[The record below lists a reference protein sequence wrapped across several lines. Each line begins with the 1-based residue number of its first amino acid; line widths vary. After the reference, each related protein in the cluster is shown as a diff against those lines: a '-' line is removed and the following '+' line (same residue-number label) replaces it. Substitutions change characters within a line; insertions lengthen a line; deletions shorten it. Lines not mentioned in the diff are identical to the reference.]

1 MSWVGLIGKKT
12 RGRIASTLFLFGALA
27 SVAAHSVRPSYWNR
41 TVRNVLARQILF
53 TGVDATRLISLLAI
67 LIGASVVVQVQL
79 WLTTF
84 GQSAL
89 LGPVLVAVLVR
100 EAGPLLVNIAIIG
113 RSGTAIATEI
123 ANMRVHGEI
132 DLLHGQG
139 IDPFLYLIVPR
150 VLAAAV
156 SIFCLTILFL
166 VVSLLTGF
174 AVGMLTE
181 TASGGLWEFIRSV
194 MRALRPGD
202 VVSLF
207 LKTLIPGASM
217 AILCSLEGMLVKGSY
232 TEVPQ
237 AAARAVV
244 KSTVALFL
252 ISLLVSVL
260 TTI

>member
-1 MSWVGLIGKKT
+1 MTWLAALGGKT
-12 RGRIASTLFLFGALA
+12 RKRFSAILFLLGALGA
-27 SVAAHSVRPSYWNR
+27 TLREACRPSYWNR
-41 TVRNVLARQILF
+41 TIRNVFARQILF
-53 TGVDATRLISLLAI
+53 TGVDAIRLISLLGL
-67 LIGASVVVQVQL
+67 LIGVSVVVQLQL

-100 EAGPLLVNIAIIG
+100 EAGPLLVNFAVIG

-132 DLLHGQG
+132 ELLHGQG

-150 VLAAAV
+150 VLGAAV
-156 SIFCLTILFL
+156 SIFGLTVVFL

-174 AVGMLTE
+174 AFGMLTE
-181 TASGGLWEFIRSV
+181 TAGGGVWEFVRSV
-194 MRALRPGD
+194 MKALRPGD
-202 VVSLF
+202 VASLF
-207 LKTLIPGASM
+207 LKTLVPGAMM
-217 AILCSLEGMLVKGSY
+217 AMLCSLEGMQVKGSY

-244 KSTVALFL
+244 KSTIALFVV
-252 ISLLVSVL
+252 SVLVSVL
-260 TTI
+260 TSL